1 MKAINR
7 ILFCLAVALMLT
19 AALPVFAQNPTEET
33 APQETTEETVL
44 AEPLTEEEA
53 LCLQIEEDYAVVLE
67 KSGKESLGG
76 YCGYTASLQ
85 LEHLGINSYFISF
98 DGNKQYDHYSTQEK
112 TSGGYTITPYSVED
126 YSMEDALNEITDS
139 GKEDA
144 YNLLVCFEW
153 TNTEAGNIYGHTVLV
168 YAILDGKVYFT
179 ESFETALGTKEGET
193 IVVTI
198 PEFVKYY
205 DDWTTFE
212 GIVVFGK
219 KENSGAEVKRT
230 PTKFY
235 GVSEKPLDLLSDLP
249 ATDKTV
255 HTLRTVP
262 AGERLFVT
270 DVFQDEQGGIY
281 YRVDDGGEL
290 GYVLAADLVPVQFCT
305 EDVVLSDAAIPQ
317 VLKKGEK
324 FSLAGTVS
332 ATYSKLTG
340 LTARI
345 IDQTGT
351 QVLSYCPEKLHGK
364 FTLEGEECSLSKLP
378 KGEYYYTLTA
388 TCAYPYAKGDKVLMA
403 TEQIPLVGQF
413 FYVGTQPQE
422 QLAKASQE
430 QTVEDGWVYEVGIWY
445 YYKNGA
451 PYSGW
456 LKDGG
461 IDYYLKEDGSVTT
474 GKAKVNGKI
483 RYFSATGAM
492 RTGWMDQEEDRF
504 YLLRN
509 GVKAKGVRKIG
520 EKYYYFGADGVMGKD
535 CWVEYNGYR
544 YCLNAEGE
552 ALTGGWQELPEGR
565 FFFHTDGRA
574 LMQSIEEEGE
584 VHIIALTKNVKLRA
598 KCLVTP

>member
-33 APQETTEETVL
+33 VPQETTEETVL

-53 LCLQIEEDYAVVLE
+53 LCLQIEEDYKVVLE
-67 KSGKESLGG
+67 ESGKESLGG
-76 YCGYTASLQ
+76 FCGYTASLQ
-85 LEHLGINSYFISF
+85 LHHLGINSYFISF
-98 DGNKQYDHYSTQEK
+98 DGNKQYDHYSAEEK
-112 TSGGYTITPYSVED
+112 TSGGYTITSYSVED

-179 ESFETALGTKEGET
+179 ESFETALGTKEGEA
-193 IVVTI
+193 IVVSI

-219 KENSGAEVKRT
+219 KDDAVELKRT

-235 GVSEKPLDLLSDLP
+235 GVSDKPVEIKSDLP
-249 ATDKTV
+249 APDKTL

-262 AGERLFVT
+262 AGERLLVT
-270 DVFQDEQGGIY
+270 DVYQDEQGGIY

-290 GYVLAADLVPVQFCT
+290 GYVPGTDLTPVQFCI
-305 EDVVLSDAAIPQ
+305 EDVELSDAAIPQ
-317 VLKKGEK
+317 ALKKGKK

-332 ATYSKLTG
+332 ATHSKLTG
-340 LTARI
+340 VTARI

-351 QVLSYCPEKLHGK
+351 QVLSYSPEKLHGK
-364 FTLEGEECSLSKLP
+364 FTLEGKECNLSKLP

-388 TCAYPYAKGDKVLMA
+388 TCAYPYVKGDRVLLA
-403 TEQIPLVGQF
+403 TVQIPLVNRF
-413 FYVGTQPQE
+413 FYVETEPQE
-422 QLAKASQE
+422 QIAKASQE
-430 QTVEDGWVYEVGIWY
+430 QTVEDGWSYEGGIWY

-456 LKDGG
+456 LKDGQ

-474 GKAKVNGKI
+474 GKAKINGKT
-483 RYFSATGAM
+483 RYFSSTGAM
-492 RTGWMDQEEDRF
+492 RTGWMNQGEECV

-509 GVKAKGVRKIG
+509 GVKAKGLRKIDG
-520 EKYYYFGADGVMGKD
+520 KYYYFGTDGVMHAD
-535 CWVEYNGYR
+535 SWVEYNGYR
-544 YCLNAEGE
+544 YCLTADGE

-574 LMQSIEEEGE
+574 LMQSVEEDGQ
-584 VHIIALTKNVKLRA
+584 VRILALAKKAKLRA
-598 KCLVTP
+598 KCLVAD